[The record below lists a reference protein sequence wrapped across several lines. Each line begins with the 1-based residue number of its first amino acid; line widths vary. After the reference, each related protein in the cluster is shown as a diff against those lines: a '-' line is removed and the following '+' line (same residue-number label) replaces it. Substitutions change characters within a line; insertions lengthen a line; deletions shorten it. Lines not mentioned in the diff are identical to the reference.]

1 MSSVAELPSRSPF
14 SAARDTSGKHRHL
27 PVLPSTMSPS
37 NPPHSDPMDI
47 TPTTTAATAPP
58 AQTSA
63 EGGSSGAQNNNTN
76 PNTNASVNSNTNA
89 NASANSNGSSE
100 TPSANSSST
109 TTTGPNQT
117 IGAAAAAQ
125 QPKVV
130 QTAFIHK
137 LYKYGSPLAPMLG
150 IYR

>member
-117 IGAAAAAQ
+117 IEIPQQGITRSLNVHVSGAIA
-125 QPKVV
+125 
-130 QTAFIHK
+130 
-137 LYKYGSPLAPMLG
+137 
-150 IYR
+150 IYEYSKQMQWRSI